1 MWQGNKNN
9 PVPTNNN
16 VEKNNPI
23 VSNVRNIALDT
34 RRDEDPKKNFTVT
47 LLDVDTALI
56 NYLQNVIN
64 PTVVDAGEN
73 IKVPIIY
80 GNPEKWY
87 AAKAQGALRD
97 QQGKLQIP
105 LIMVKRTSFSKDEG
119 YQTFNRYLSY
129 PVMTKFNE
137 KNKYDKFSLLNN
149 TVAPTNQI
157 FAVTMPDH
165 IKAEY
170 EFIVWTEYVEQNN
183 AILEKINF
191 AEGDY
196 WGDKQRFNFRV
207 KIDNYTN
214 TIESSG
220 EKDRMVRSTFTL
232 STNAYLLPESFED
245 RKQTVQRLLTPKQVK
260 LTAEIV
266 SSTQMAAVN
275 KKVKDNTYSN
285 KGNPYYSINP
295 IVEKDVEW
303 RFPKGT
309 IATEESTTA
318 AGEAITTIRKSYA
331 ALIEQTI
338 NLTVSGSQEVTI
350 WHPVPNTPTDYG
362 EEGWMAYDGDYHYIY
377 VGGRWLRQSIAEW
390 IS

>member
-1 MWQGNKNN
+1 MWQGNTNN

-34 RRDEDPKKNFTVT
+34 RRDEDAKKNFTVS
-47 LLDVDTALI
+47 LLDIDTALI
-56 NYLQNVIN
+56 SYIQNVIN
-64 PTVVDAGEN
+64 PTVIDAGEN

-137 KNKYDKFSLLNN
+137 KNKYDKFSLLNK

-245 RKQTVQRLLTPKQVK
+245 RKQTVQRMLTPKQIK

-266 SSTQMAAVN
+266 SSAQMDIVN

-295 IVEKDVEW
+295 LVEKDSEW

-318 AGEAITTIRKSYA
+318 AGEAITTIRQSYA
-331 ALIEQTI
+331 SLIQQTI
-338 NLTVSGSQEVTI
+338 NLTVSGSSDI
-350 WHPVPNTPTDYG
+350 WHPAPTSPTDYG
-362 EEGWMAYDGDYHYIY
+362 EAGWMAYDGDYQYIY
-377 VGGRWLRQSIAEW
+377 AGGRWLRQSIAEW
-390 IS
+390 TS

>member
-1 MWQGNKNN
+1 MWQGNTNN

-34 RRDEDPKKNFTVT
+34 RRDEDAKKNFTVS
-47 LLDVDTALI
+47 LLDIDTALI
-56 NYLQNVIN
+56 SYIQNIIN
-64 PTVVDAGEN
+64 PTVIDAGEN

-105 LIMVKRTSFSKDEG
+105 LIMVKRTSFSKDEN
-119 YQTFNRYLSY
+119 YQTFNRYLTY

-137 KNKYDKFSLLNN
+137 KNKYDKFSLLNK

-245 RKQTVQRLLTPKQVK
+245 RKQTVQRMLTPKQIK

-266 SSTQMAAVN
+266 SSAQMDIVN

-285 KGNPYYSINP
+285 KSNPYYSINP
-295 IVEKDVEW
+295 IVEKDSEW

-309 IATEESTTA
+309 IDSEQSTTA
-318 AGEAITTIRKSYA
+318 AGEAITTIRQSYA

-338 NLTVSGSQEVTI
+338 NITVSGSQPTL
-350 WHPVPNTPTDYG
+350 WHTVPTTPTDYG
-362 EEGWMAYDGDYHYIY
+362 ESGWMAFDGDYHYIY
-377 VGGRWLRQSIAEW
+377 VGGRWVRQSIADW
-390 IS
+390 VT

>member
-9 PVPTNNN
+9 PVPTNDN

-56 NYLQNVIN
+56 SYLQDVIN
-64 PTVVDAGEN
+64 PTVIDGGEN

-87 AAKAQGALRD
+87 AAKAQGGLRD

-105 LIMVKRTSFSKDEG
+105 LIMVKRTSFAKDEN
-119 YQTFNRYLSY
+119 YQTFNRYLTY

-137 KNKYDKFSLLNN
+137 KNKYDKFSLLNK

-157 FAVTMPDH
+157 FAVTMPDQ
-165 IKAEY
+165 IKADY

-232 STNAYLLPESFED
+232 TTRAYLLPESFED

-266 SSTQMAAVN
+266 SSTQIAKIN
-275 KKVKDNTYSN
+275 QKVKDNTYSN

-295 IVEKDVEW
+295 TVEKDSEW
-303 RFPKGT
+303 RFSKAT
-309 IATEESTTA
+309 ISSEQSTTA
-318 AGEAITTIRKSYA
+318 AGEAITTIRQSYA
-331 ALIEQTI
+331 ALIQQTI
-338 NLTVSGSQEVTI
+338 NLTVTGSQETI
-350 WHPVPNTPTDYG
+350 WHDAPSTPTDYG
-362 EEGWMAYDGDYHYIY
+362 EEGWMAFDGDYHYIY
-377 VGGRWLRQSIAEW
+377 VNGRWLRQSIAEW
-390 IS
+390 TS

>member
-1 MWQGNKNN
+1 
-9 PVPTNNN
+9 
-16 VEKNNPI
+16 
-23 VSNVRNIALDT
+23 
-34 RRDEDPKKNFTVT
+34 
-47 LLDVDTALI
+47 
-56 NYLQNVIN
+56 
-64 PTVVDAGEN
+64 
-73 IKVPIIY
+73 
-80 GNPEKWY
+80 
-87 AAKAQGALRD
+87 LRD

-105 LIMVKRTSFSKDEG
+105 LIMVKRTSFAKDEG

-137 KNKYDKFSLLNN
+137 KNKYDKFSLLNK

-232 STNAYLLPESFED
+232 TTNAYLLPESFED
-245 RKQTVQRLLTPKQVK
+245 RKQTVQRLLTPKQIK
-260 LTAEIV
+260 LTAETV
-266 SSTQMAAVN
+266 SSVQMDKAN
-275 KKVKDNTYSN
+275 QKVKENTNSN
-285 KGNPYYSINP
+285 KGNPYHNLNQNSSNP
-295 IVEKDVEW
+295 IVENDSEW
-303 RFPKGT
+303 RFPTPNINKE
-309 IATEESTTA
+309 ISDISNIESNVTLKK
-318 AGEAITTIRKSYA
+318 ELYESKK
-331 ALIEQTI
+331 LIEKLQSEI
-338 NLTVSGSQEVTI
+338 NFLK
-350 WHPVPNTPTDYG
+350 NK
-362 EEGWMAYDGDYHYIY
+362 
-377 VGGRWLRQSIAEW
+377 
-390 IS
+390 

>member
-1 MWQGNKNN
+1 MWQGNTNN

-34 RRDEDPKKNFTVT
+34 RRDEDAKKNFTVS
-47 LLDVDTALI
+47 LLDIDTALI
-56 NYLQNVIN
+56 SYIQNVIN
-64 PTVVDAGEN
+64 PTVIDAGEN

-105 LIMVKRTSFSKDEG
+105 LIMVKRTSFSKDEN
-119 YQTFNRYLSY
+119 YQTFNRYLTY

-137 KNKYDKFSLLNN
+137 KNKYDKFSLLNK

-157 FAVTMPDH
+157 FTVTMPDH

-245 RKQTVQRLLTPKQVK
+245 RKQTVQRMLTPKQIK

-266 SSTQMAAVN
+266 SSAQMDIVN

-285 KGNPYYSINP
+285 KSNPYYSINP
-295 IVEKDVEW
+295 IVEKDSEW

-309 IATEESTTA
+309 IDSEQSTTA
-318 AGEAITTIRKSYA
+318 AGEAITTIRQSYA

-338 NLTVSGSQEVTI
+338 NITVSGSQPTL
-350 WHPVPNTPTDYG
+350 WHTVPTTPTDYG
-362 EEGWMAYDGDYHYIY
+362 ESGWMAFDGDYHYIY
-377 VGGRWLRQSIAEW
+377 VGGRWVRQSIADW
-390 IS
+390 VT